1 MQQQEIKIGDIVRH
15 RHILQATNLSVVMIN
30 GDKITVRYAN
40 NGVFLT
46 QDLFLNEVELL
57 TLDEGE
63 FL

>member
-15 RHILQATNLSVVMIN
+15 RHILRATNLSVIKIE
-30 GDKITVRYAN
+30 GDKLTVRYAN

-46 QDLFLNEVELL
+46 QDFYMHEIELFVF
-57 TLDEGE
+57 DEDE